1 MPGTWP
7 RPNCPTLSSKKLPS
21 LSVSVRGDD
30 TYNVYSVDEKVFFDT
45 GKSDI
50 EPGAA
55 AALQQITGSIGQRYA
70 TG

>member
-1 MPGTWP
+1 M
-7 RPNCPTLSSKKLPS
+7 
-21 LSVSVRGDD
+21 SVRGDD